1 MLDIQVDT
9 TTPEQKHK
17 KKKKRRTRVPP
28 GRDLGAG
35 TDEGRRED
43 LTPQKVQGRDLETII
58 WEKFMEKPKQK
69 TTLSRQAGWM
79 SLSMLRMML
88 PWQTTYSALSSIC
101 TMAFG
106 CEKKQRSCC
115 SLSLVFACLKKLK
128 YPRNFSASN
137 PLTYCTW
144 EPSELHLRLNSRVLL
159 ETALLIFLI
168 RNVTN
173 LEDVT

>member
-1 MLDIQVDT
+1 MLDIQVIT

-17 KKKKRRTRVPP
+17 KKKKKKDKGTSRSRSRSRNRR
-28 GRDLGAG
+28 
-35 TDEGRRED
+35 

-69 TTLSRQAGWM
+69 TTLSRQARWM

>member
-1 MLDIQVDT
+1 MLDIQVIT

-17 KKKKRRTRVPP
+17 KKKKKKDKGTSRSRSRSRNRR
-28 GRDLGAG
+28 
-35 TDEGRRED
+35 

-69 TTLSRQAGWM
+69 TTLSRQARWM

-115 SLSLVFACLKKLK
+115 SLSLVFACLKK
-128 YPRNFSASN
+128 YPRNFSVSN